1 MDEQLEALFADD
13 GIPFG
18 KKLDEL
24 KKKEFPSKRDLDD
37 LDITI
42 NKYLNN
48 IRKNLIKLS
57 QEPININS
65 EIKIENG
72 VYYEGKR
79 ILFTSSATTISYIDY
94 LSNLEIIYSKLLQKL
109 PETFLPVALKKD
121 IEEIATCLYNFV
133 DEVYN
138 LNKDEDI
145 RQTIE
150 KKEDETLYGQYY
162 YTIKD
167 GIIDVFAKEYIID
180 HNPTNLADKYK
191 IAKIYGYSVYEKKS
205 NREYKKRQAQLKE
218 EQNNKIIKRE
228 ELINELYN
236 YLQEKDL
243 NIQMNT
249 YTFMTIVDFIFD
261 NFKSKTI
268 M

>member
-13 GIPFG
+13 ERPFG
-18 KKLDEL
+18 KKLEEF
-24 KKKEFPSKRDLDD
+24 KEKEFPSQGDLDE

-72 VYYEGKR
+72 VYYEDKR
-79 ILFTSSATTISYIDY
+79 ILFTSSATTISYTNY
-94 LSNLEIIYSKLLQKL
+94 LSNLEQIYNKLLQKL
-109 PETFLPVALKKD
+109 PETFLVTELKND
-121 IEEIATCLYNFV
+121 INAIVTCLYDFV

-138 LNKDEDI
+138 LNNDEDTK
-145 RQTIE
+145 QLIE
-150 KKEDETLYGQYY
+150 KKEYDDIYGLYY
-162 YTIKD
+162 YVIKR
-167 GIIDVFAKEYIID
+167 KNYIREENYTID
-180 HNPTNLADKYK
+180 HNITNLANKYEAVK
-191 IAKIYGYSVYEKKS
+191 FYGYSVYQKKS
-205 NREYKKRQAQLKE
+205 NKMYEKQKAQQKA
-218 EQNNKIIKRE
+218 EQDNQIIKKNI
-228 ELINELYN
+228 LIDEFYS

-243 NIQMNT
+243 NKQINT
-249 YTFMTIVDFIFD
+249 YAFMSIVDFIFD
-261 NFKSKTI
+261 NFEVKQI